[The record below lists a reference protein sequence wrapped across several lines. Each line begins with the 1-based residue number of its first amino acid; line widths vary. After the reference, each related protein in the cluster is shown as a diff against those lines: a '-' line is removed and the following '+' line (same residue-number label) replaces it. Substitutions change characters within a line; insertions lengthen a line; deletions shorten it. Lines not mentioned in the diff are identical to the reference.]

1 MWGKIREFCQNSKK
15 VPKRDPQP
23 GLWRHL
29 DGPADKVPE
38 RFRNLPTMLS
48 HTKEFKLEPD
58 DVCVAD
64 NHLVALLLLV
74 VRGAVEV
81 LPDVKFKFK

>member
-1 MWGKIREFCQNSKK
+1 
-15 VPKRDPQP
+15 
-23 GLWRHL
+23 
-29 DGPADKVPE
+29 
-38 RFRNLPTMLS
+38 MLS
-48 HTKEFKLEPD
+48 HIEEFKVEPD